1 MAIFSD
7 EQLDAILNEKGV
19 TDRIAENEEKIKA
32 AKDKALENSK
42 KNTSRKNKKKTKFKL
57 DENGNI
63 IDIDDPE
70 FQSLQESEE
79 NGDFVK
85 TINGEKYRVLTKN
98 EKFKM
103 GNKIKKYH
111 TI

>member
-32 AKDKALENSK
+32 AKDKAVENFK

-70 FQSLQESEE
+70 FQ
-79 NGDFVK
+79 
-85 TINGEKYRVLTKN
+85 YKN
-98 EKFKM
+98 QKKM
-103 GNKIKKYH
+103 GILLKLLMEKNIEY
-111 TI
+111 